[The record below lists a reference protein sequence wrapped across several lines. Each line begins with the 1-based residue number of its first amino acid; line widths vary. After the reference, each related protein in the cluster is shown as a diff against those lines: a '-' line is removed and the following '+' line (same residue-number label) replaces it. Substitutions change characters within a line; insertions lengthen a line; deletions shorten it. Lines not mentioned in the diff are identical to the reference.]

1 MGMCVHEP
9 LCVMGMCVHESL
21 CECQSDTCTELLAL
35 KDKKTK
41 ERLMY
46 THTHTSLSYACTE
59 LLALQDK
66 FFQCT
71 YAMEHF
77 AESQRLEIRRLRA
90 LVAQQEV
97 PVPQ

>member
-21 CECQSDTCTELLAL
+21 CECQSDT
-35 KDKKTK
+35 
-41 ERLMY
+41 
-46 THTHTSLSYACTE
+46 CTE